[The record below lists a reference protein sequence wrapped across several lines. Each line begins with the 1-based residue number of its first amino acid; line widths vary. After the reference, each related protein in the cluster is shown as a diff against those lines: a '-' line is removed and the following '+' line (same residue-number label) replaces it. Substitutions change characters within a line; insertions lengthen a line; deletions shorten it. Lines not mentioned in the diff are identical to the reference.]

1 MQESWRGS
9 GHWNVSG
16 LVHLKAIFAACLVIS
31 SWLGMQVV
39 HEFGHAVAA
48 WGTGGQVERV
58 VLLPW
63 SISRTD
69 VDPNPHPL
77 IVVWGGP
84 VIGVVIPVLVW
95 AILSWRRSA
104 VAPAMRSFA
113 GFCLIANGLYLGVGS
128 LGERIGDA
136 GDLLRLGAPRWT
148 LILFG
153 AIAVPCGLWL
163 WHGQGRA
170 LGMVAGSAPSRSAVV
185 AAAAG
190 ALGTAA
196 LGLVLTWLSR

>member
-1 MQESWRGS
+1 MQ
-9 GHWNVSG
+9 
-16 LVHLKAIFAACLVIS
+16 LVHEL
-31 SWLGMQVV
+31 
-39 HEFGHAVAA
+39 GHALAA
-48 WGTGGQVERV
+48 WATGGRVERV

-84 VIGVVIPVLVW
+84 VIGIVIPVLLW
-95 AILSWRRSA
+95 GILSWRRSA
-104 VAPAMRSFA
+104 VAPAMRFFA
-113 GFCLIANGLYLGVGS
+113 GFCLVANGHYLGVGS

-136 GDLLRLGAPRWT
+136 GDLLQLGAPQWS

-153 AIAVPCGLWL
+153 VITVPCGLLL

-170 LGMVAGSAPSRSAVV
+170 LGMAQGSAPSRSAVV

-190 ALGTAA
+190 ALGAA
-196 LGLVLTWLSR
+196 VLGLGLTWLSH